1 MKKIISSLLLV
12 IVLIMNISP
21 ITVSAASDSR
31 IITSEGVFTTYESGT
46 KQCATED
53 GADEIFNL
61 FSGSTTSV
69 AEADPE
75 EEDPGFA
82 VKAFSDMVSVFLSGV
97 VNVVS
102 ETVCAA
108 DSSTGLGLFS
118 QIYIFSEPVNVTNI
132 QGLMAVTGIVQWIA
146 LTVMVFGIL
155 VYGYQVM
162 TGKVEIE
169 PFKFAFRYLITM
181 ILVYYSPYF
190 VQDILGLN
198 NQIVDTLGKYTIP
211 LVDGVNANV
220 TTILPMSFVGFVKSI
235 GDLIEQDAAAMGLMA
250 LIVMLIVLV
259 MCFIPLLKLVV
270 WWYIRLFK
278 IFLYTAISPLM
289 FASLCIENTARTG
302 MSFIRNFV
310 QEVFAQ
316 MFLVIAIF
324 VTGAF
329 IAQLPTLAEQTNM
342 GIIGMGIALYAA
354 LSFLNEVPGL
364 ASGML
369 SGDVGGGDSIYGGFS
384 NFRSKLGI
392 NAQRAGNAAK
402 GAAAMGKAHG
412 TKAGVKSGFR
422 GAASVLKKATGSAQ
436 IRKR

>member
-1 MKKIISSLLLV
+1 MKKIISSLLLTM
-12 IVLIMNISP
+12 VLLINISP
-21 ITVSAASDSR
+21 VTVNAESQSR
-31 IITSEGVFTTYESGT
+31 IITSEGMFTSYESGA

-53 GADEIFNL
+53 GADQIFNL
-61 FSGSTTSV
+61 FSGSKVS
-69 AEADPE
+69 ESDPE

-108 DSSTGLGLFS
+108 DTSTGLGLFS
-118 QIYIFSEPVNVTNI
+118 QIYIFSEPVNVTNV

-155 VYGYQVM
+155 IYGYQVM

-169 PFKFAFRYLITM
+169 PFKFAFRYLVSM

-198 NQIVDTLGKYTIP
+198 NQIVDTLGKYSIP
-211 LVDGVNANV
+211 LVEGVTANV
-220 TTILPMSFVGFVKSI
+220 TTILPMSFVGFVSSI
-235 GDLIEQDAAAMGLMA
+235 GDLIEEGAGTMGLMA

-302 MSFIRNFV
+302 MNFIRNFV

-329 IAQLPTLAEQTNM
+329 ISQLPALAKQTNM

-364 ASGML
+364 ASAMIDGN
-369 SGDVGGGDSIYGGFS
+369 VGGGDGVATGFRH
-384 NFRSKLGI
+384 FRSQLG
-392 NAQRAGNAAK
+392 ATGRAMQKGAASGSGYRDGMKK
-402 GAAAMGKAHG
+402 GAAAGVRTM
-412 TKAGVKSGFR
+412 VKSSKIG
-422 GAASVLKKATGSAQ
+422 
-436 IRKR
+436 IKRHK